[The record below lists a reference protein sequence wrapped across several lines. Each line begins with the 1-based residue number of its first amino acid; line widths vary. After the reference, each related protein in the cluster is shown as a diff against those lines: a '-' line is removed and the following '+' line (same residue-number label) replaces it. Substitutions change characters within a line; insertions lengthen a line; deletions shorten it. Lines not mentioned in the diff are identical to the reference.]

1 MSDLITPTLLRSWLS
16 LRGSIYLD
24 PVYGTFFL
32 RMDCVVPGKDDL
44 PGTAVAVNVIRG
56 KECFFRRMAVLDL
69 NIKGTVGVSGGNEMT
84 EALWQAIQAQ
94 AKMQEFSQGWSS
106 CLHFLVQL
114 DLN

>member
-56 KECFFRRMAVLDL
+56 KECFFRRMAVP
-69 NIKGTVGVSGGNEMT
+69 MT
-84 EALWQAIQAQ
+84 GLKAEVP
-94 AKMQEFSQGWSS
+94 SY
-106 CLHFLVQL
+106 V
-114 DLN
+114 